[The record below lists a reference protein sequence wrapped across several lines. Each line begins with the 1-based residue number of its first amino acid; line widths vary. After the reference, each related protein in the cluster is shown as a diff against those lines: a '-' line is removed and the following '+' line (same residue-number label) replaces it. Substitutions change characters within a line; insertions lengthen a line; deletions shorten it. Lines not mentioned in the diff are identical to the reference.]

1 MTRFKDYDVAAE
13 VASDKRED
21 FEFVLGGDTFVAPPE
36 QEARTMLEFLR
47 KTASENSADI
57 VQGIRTIV
65 GNEIWNRIYR
75 PLPGSKKVLWD
86 SVRTLCND
94 LAIYYGGGI
103 VGTPKVV
110 MGDQPTLE
118 PVIVAETLPDG
129 SEDTPG
135 SSSDGETLNEQEEPP
150 TDSA

>member
-13 VASDKRED
+13 VTSDKRED

-36 QEARTMLEFLR
+36 QEARVMLDFLR

-57 VQGIRTIV
+57 VEGIKTIV
-65 GNEIWNRIYR
+65 GSEIWNRIYR

-86 SVRTLCND
+86 SVRNLCND

-103 VGTPKVV
+103 VGAPKVV
-110 MGDQPTLE
+110 MGEQQTLE
-118 PVIVAETLPDG
+118 PVIMAETLPNG
-129 SEDTPG
+129 LEDTSG
-135 SSSDGETLNEQEEPP
+135 SSTDGETLSEPEPQP